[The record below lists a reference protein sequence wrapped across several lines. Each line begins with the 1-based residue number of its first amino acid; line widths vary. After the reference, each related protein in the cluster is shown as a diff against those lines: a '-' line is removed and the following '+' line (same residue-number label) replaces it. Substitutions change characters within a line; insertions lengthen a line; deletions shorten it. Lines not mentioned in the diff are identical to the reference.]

1 MGNVAFLIAFLAL
14 PIAAFVLVRSLTFVV
29 VGLTAAV
36 AFVGAFINFTH
47 DRGQRWDFLSLQVAV
62 LIALLMVLAA
72 ALFYRRRLQ
81 GSAAVPF
88 SRQMI
93 AVIAPFLVGLG
104 FLILSRLWA
113 APTSGLYTGVGF
125 LLVRQGAEDN
135 AKWLDFAAQ
144 VATGNPIEQ
153 AVPLGGPLQLVMVMM
168 ATLLAVISQLSFGG
182 INQVFVAAN
191 TVIYLEFVLVMLVP
205 FIFAPI
211 AEARFR
217 IASGNKT
224 RGFIPAPLIWIG
236 AFVMMTASLAVS
248 GLGHM
253 TLEFTF
259 LVLGIWASVFIVGS
273 KIPHAYVLTTLSV
286 AIASLVWFPLTV
298 ITIPIFIGMAI
309 YLVMKSSKAR
319 SIARLPLVPI
329 GLLAL
334 TLVLMWTSLVSVLL
348 YMADI
353 PTAADVP
360 GSGGGGV
367 RATVASLPIRGLQL
381 LTSQGGTEIIQPAL
395 GLLAVAS
402 AVLGALY
409 ISRQRGSRTKSGQ
422 FIAFIPLLLVMA
434 FGLSVSIF
442 GTWFAGSGTAYGG
455 LKSTFTASI
464 LVLAITL
471 PMAIMQ
477 LDHKRVGMTLVRVA
491 AIVGV
496 IYMLTIDTILPRAI
510 TYMSPGQWPV
520 STGDNRGYWWPAE
533 VRNTADQTILANP
546 IGCAYY
552 PQGADAPTG
561 LPNGQ
566 TTYSCTRLLA
576 GLSGEDTGGQAVVDW
591 LRREWLTNTPA
602 WTAVWP
608 GFITMAPE
616 VLDKQFI
623 LLDNDNKV
631 VGFETI
637 RTLLDRIRPEWA
649 VGQPL
654 LTAKP

>member
-1 MGNVAFLIAFLAL
+1 MGNLIFLIAFLAL
-14 PIAAFVLVRSLTFVV
+14 PIAAFVLTRSLTFVV
-29 VGLTAAV
+29 VGLTAV
-36 AFVGAFINFTH
+36 IAFVGAFINFTH
-47 DRGQRWDFLSLQVAV
+47 ERGQRWDFLALQVAV
-62 LIALLMVLAA
+62 LIALLLVLAA
-72 ALFYRRRLQ
+72 AFFYRRRLDW
-81 GSAAVPF
+81 STTVPF

-93 AVIAPFLVGLG
+93 AVIAPVLVGLG

-168 ATLLAVISQLSFGG
+168 ATLLAVVSQLSFGG

-217 IASGNKT
+217 ISAGDRT

-248 GLGHM
+248 GLGHL
-253 TLEFTF
+253 TLELTF

-286 AIASLVWFPLTV
+286 AIAALVWFPLMV
-298 ITIPIFIGMAI
+298 IAVPIFIGMVI
-309 YLVMKSSKAR
+309 YLVMKSAKAR
-319 SIARLPLVPI
+319 SIAKLPLVPI

-334 TLVLMWTSLVSVLL
+334 TLVLMWTSMVSVLL
-348 YMADI
+348 YMAGI
-353 PTAADVP
+353 PTAADAP
-360 GSGGGGV
+360 GIL
-367 RATVASLPIRGLQL
+367 AAVAALPISGLPL
-381 LTSQGGTEIIQPAL
+381 LTSQGGTEITQPAL
-395 GLLAVAS
+395 GVLAVAS
-402 AVLGALY
+402 AVLGVLY

-422 FIAFIPLLLVMA
+422 FIAFIPLLLVVA
-434 FGLSVSIF
+434 FGLTVSTF

-455 LKSTFTASI
+455 MKSTFTASI

-496 IYMLTIDTILPRAI
+496 IYMLTIDTILPRAF
-510 TYMSPGQWPV
+510 TYMSPSQWPAN
-520 STGDNRGYWWPAE
+520 TGDNRGYWWPAE

-552 PQGADAPTG
+552 PQGAEAPTG

-576 GLSGEDTGGQAVVDW
+576 GLSGEDTGAQQVVDW

-623 LLDNDNKV
+623 LLDNDNQV

-637 RTLLDRIRPEWA
+637 RTLLDRIRPQWA

>member
-1 MGNVAFLIAFLAL
+1 MGNLAFFAAFVAL
-14 PIAAFVLVRSLTFVV
+14 PILSFLLVRSLTW
-29 VGLTAAV
+29 TIAAV
-36 AFVGAFINFTH
+36 TGATALGGALVTFGLDH
-47 DRGQRWDFLSLQVAV
+47 GYRWNMLSLQLVV
-62 LIALLMVLAA
+62 LVALLAVFAAAVFLRGRREGWPTVPWRRQLTSVLLPVALGFVVIAVSRLAA
-72 ALFYRRRLQ
+72 APR
-81 GSAAVPF
+81 
-88 SRQMI
+88 
-93 AVIAPFLVGLG
+93 
-104 FLILSRLWA
+104 
-113 APTSGLYTGVGF
+113 SGLFTAVGF
-125 LLVRQGAEDN
+125 FVKRQTAEDN

-576 GLSGEDTGGQAVVDW
+576 GLSGEDSGAQQVVDW

>member
-1 MGNVAFLIAFLAL
+1 MGNLIFLIAFLAV
-14 PIAAFVLVRSLTFVV
+14 PIAAFVLARSLTFVV

-36 AFVGAFINFTH
+36 AFVGAFINFTL
-47 DRGQRWDFLSLQVAV
+47 DRGHRWDFVSLQVAV
-62 LIALLMVLAA
+62 LVAFLLILAA
-72 ALFYRRRLQ
+72 AFFYRRRLDR
-81 GSAAVPF
+81 SSAVPF

-104 FLILSRLWA
+104 FLIMSRLWA

-144 VATGNPIEQ
+144 AATGNPIEQ
-153 AVPLGGPLQLVMVMM
+153 AVPLGGPLQLIMVMM
-168 ATLLAVISQLSFGG
+168 ATLLAVVSQLSFGG

-217 IASGNKT
+217 ISSGDKA

-248 GLGHM
+248 GLGHL

-273 KIPHAYVLTTLSV
+273 KIPHVYVLTTLSV

-298 ITIPIFIGMAI
+298 IAVPMIIGMAV
-309 YLVMKSSKAR
+309 YLVLKSARAR
-319 SIARLPLVPI
+319 SLAKLPLVPI
-329 GLLAL
+329 GLLVL

-353 PTAADVP
+353 PTAADAP

-367 RATVASLPIRGLQL
+367 RTAVSSLPIRGLQL
-381 LTSQGGTEIIQPAL
+381 LTSQGGTEIIKPTL
-395 GLLAVAS
+395 GLLALAS

-409 ISRQRGSRTKSGQ
+409 VSRQRGSRTKSAQ
-422 FIAFIPLLLVMA
+422 FVAFIPLFLVVA
-434 FGLSVSIF
+434 FGLSVSTL

-455 LKSTFTASI
+455 LKSTFAASI
-464 LVLAITL
+464 LVLSITL
-471 PMAIMQ
+471 PLAIMQ

-510 TYMSPGQWPV
+510 TYMSPSQWPAN
-520 STGDNRGYWWPAE
+520 TGDNRGYWWPAE
-533 VRNTADQTILANP
+533 VRNTPDQSILANP
-546 IGCAYY
+546 IGCVYY
-552 PQGADAPTG
+552 PQGSEAPTG

-566 TTYSCTRLLA
+566 TTYSCTRLLT
-576 GLSGEDTGGQAVVDW
+576 GLSGEDTGAQQVVDW

-616 VLDKQFI
+616 VLDKQLI

-631 VGFETI
+631 IGLETI
-637 RTLLDRIRPEWA
+637 RTFLDRIRPQWA
-649 VGQPL
+649 EGQPL

>member
-1 MGNVAFLIAFLAL
+1 MGNLIFLIAFLAV
-14 PIAAFVLVRSLTFVV
+14 PIAAFVLARSLTFVV

-36 AFVGAFINFTH
+36 AIVGAFINFTH

-62 LIALLMVLAA
+62 LIALLLVLVAA
-72 ALFYRRRLQ
+72 FFYRRRLG
-81 GSAAVPF
+81 GSSVVPF

-144 VATGNPIEQ
+144 VVTGNPIEQ
-153 AVPLGGPLQLVMVMM
+153 AVPLGGPLQLIMVMM
-168 ATLLAVISQLSFGG
+168 ATLLAVVSQLSFGG

-217 IASGNKT
+217 ISSGDKA

-248 GLGHM
+248 GLGHL

-273 KIPHAYVLTTLSV
+273 KIPHVYVLTTLTV

-298 ITIPIFIGMAI
+298 IAVPMIIGMAV
-309 YLVMKSSKAR
+309 YLVLKSARAR
-319 SIARLPLVPI
+319 SLAKLPLVPI
-329 GLLAL
+329 GLLVL
-334 TLVLMWTSLVSVLL
+334 TLVLMWTALVSVLL

-353 PTAADVP
+353 PTAADAP

-367 RATVASLPIRGLQL
+367 RTAVASLPIRGLQL
-381 LTSQGGTEIIQPAL
+381 LTSQGGTEIIKPTL
-395 GLLAVAS
+395 GLLALAS

-409 ISRQRGSRTKSGQ
+409 VSRQRGSRTKSAQ
-422 FIAFIPLLLVMA
+422 FVAFIPLFLVVA
-434 FGLSVSIF
+434 FGLSVSTL

-510 TYMSPGQWPV
+510 TYMSPSQWPAN
-520 STGDNRGYWWPAE
+520 TGDNRGYWWPAE
-533 VRNTADQTILANP
+533 VRNTPDQSILANP
-546 IGCAYY
+546 IGCVYY
-552 PQGADAPTG
+552 PQGSEAPTG

-576 GLSGEDTGGQAVVDW
+576 GLSGEDSEAQQVVDW

-616 VLDKQFI
+616 VLDKQLI

-631 VGFETI
+631 IGLETI
-637 RTLLDRIRPEWA
+637 RTFLDRIRPQWA
-649 VGQPL
+649 EGQPL

>member
-1 MGNVAFLIAFLAL
+1 
-14 PIAAFVLVRSLTFVV
+14 
-29 VGLTAAV
+29 
-36 AFVGAFINFTH
+36 
-47 DRGQRWDFLSLQVAV
+47 
-62 LIALLMVLAA
+62 
-72 ALFYRRRLQ
+72 
-81 GSAAVPF
+81 
-88 SRQMI
+88 
-93 AVIAPFLVGLG
+93 
-104 FLILSRLWA
+104 
-113 APTSGLYTGVGF
+113 
-125 LLVRQGAEDN
+125 
-135 AKWLDFAAQ
+135 
-144 VATGNPIEQ
+144 
-153 AVPLGGPLQLVMVMM
+153 
-168 ATLLAVISQLSFGG
+168 
-182 INQVFVAAN
+182 
-191 TVIYLEFVLVMLVP
+191 
-205 FIFAPI
+205 
-211 AEARFR
+211 
-217 IASGNKT
+217 
-224 RGFIPAPLIWIG
+224 
-236 AFVMMTASLAVS
+236 
-248 GLGHM
+248 
-253 TLEFTF
+253 
-259 LVLGIWASVFIVGS
+259 
-273 KIPHAYVLTTLSV
+273 
-286 AIASLVWFPLTV
+286 
-298 ITIPIFIGMAI
+298 
-309 YLVMKSSKAR
+309 MKSSKAR

-576 GLSGEDTGGQAVVDW
+576 GLSGEDSGAQQVVDW

>member
-1 MGNVAFLIAFLAL
+1 MGNLIFLIAFLAV

-47 DRGQRWDFLSLQVAV
+47 DRGHRWDFVSLQVAV
-62 LIALLMVLAA
+62 LVAFLLVLAA
-72 ALFYRRRLQ
+72 AFFYRRRLD
-81 GSAAVPF
+81 GSSAVPF

-125 LLVRQGAEDN
+125 LLARQGAEDN
-135 AKWLDFAAQ
+135 AKWLDLAAQ
-144 VATGNPIEQ
+144 VSTGNPIYQ
-153 AVPLGGPLQLVMVMM
+153 AVPLGGPLQLLIVMM
-168 ATLLAVISQLSFGG
+168 ATLLAVVSQLAFGG

-191 TVIYLEFVLVMLVP
+191 TIIYLEFVLVMMVP

-217 IASGNKT
+217 VASGDK
-224 RGFIPAPLIWIG
+224 RLGFIPAPLIWIG

-248 GLGHM
+248 GLGHL

-259 LVLGIWASVFIVGS
+259 LLLGIWASTFIVGT

-286 AIASLVWFPLTV
+286 AISSLVWFPLTV

-309 YLVMKSSKAR
+309 YLIWKSARAR
-319 SIARLPLVPI
+319 SLAKVPLIPI
-329 GLLAL
+329 GLFVL

-353 PTAADVP
+353 PTAADAP

-367 RATVASLPIRGLQL
+367 RAAVASLTIRGLQL
-381 LTSQGGTEIIQPAL
+381 LTSQGGTEIIKPAL

-409 ISRQRGSRTKSGQ
+409 ISRQRSKRTASEQ
-422 FIAFIPLLLVMA
+422 FIAFIPLLLVVA
-434 FGLSVSIF
+434 FGLSVSTF

-455 LKSTFTASI
+455 LKSTFAASI

-471 PMAIMQ
+471 PLAIMQ

-510 TYMSPGQWPV
+510 TYMSPSQWPAN
-520 STGDNRGYWWPAE
+520 TGDNRGYWWPAE
-533 VRNTADQTILANP
+533 VRNTPDQSILANP
-546 IGCAYY
+546 IGCVYY
-552 PQGADAPTG
+552 PQGSEAPTG

-576 GLSGEDTGGQAVVDW
+576 GLSGEDSEAQQVVDW

-616 VLDKQFI
+616 VLDKQLI

-631 VGFETI
+631 IGLETI
-637 RTLLDRIRPEWA
+637 RTFLDRIRPQWA
-649 VGQPL
+649 EGQPL

>member
-1 MGNVAFLIAFLAL
+1 MGNLIFLIAFLAV
-14 PIAAFVLVRSLTFVV
+14 PIAAFVLARSLTFVV

-62 LIALLMVLAA
+62 LIALLLVLVAA
-72 ALFYRRRLQ
+72 FFYRRRLG
-81 GSAAVPF
+81 GSSVVPF

-113 APTSGLYTGVGF
+113 APSSGLYTGVGF

-144 VATGNPIEQ
+144 VVTGNPIEQ
-153 AVPLGGPLQLVMVMM
+153 AVPLGGPLQLIMVMM
-168 ATLLAVISQLSFGG
+168 ATLLAVVSQLSFGG

-217 IASGNKT
+217 ISSGDKA

-248 GLGHM
+248 GLGHL

-273 KIPHAYVLTTLSV
+273 KIPHVYVLTTLSV

-298 ITIPIFIGMAI
+298 IAVPMIIGMAV
-309 YLVMKSSKAR
+309 YLVLKSARAR
-319 SIARLPLVPI
+319 SLAKLPLVPI
-329 GLLAL
+329 GLLVL

-353 PTAADVP
+353 PTAADAP

-367 RATVASLPIRGLQL
+367 RTAVSSLPIRGLQL
-381 LTSQGGTEIIQPAL
+381 LTSQGGTEIIKPTL
-395 GLLAVAS
+395 GLLALAS

-409 ISRQRGSRTKSGQ
+409 VSRQRGSRTKSAQ
-422 FIAFIPLLLVMA
+422 FVAFIPLFLVVA
-434 FGLSVSIF
+434 FGLSVSTL

-455 LKSTFTASI
+455 LKSTFAASI
-464 LVLAITL
+464 LVLSITL
-471 PMAIMQ
+471 PLAIMQ

-510 TYMSPGQWPV
+510 TYMSPSQWPAN
-520 STGDNRGYWWPAE
+520 TGDNRGYWWPAE
-533 VRNTADQTILANP
+533 VRNTPDQSILANP
-546 IGCAYY
+546 IGCVYY
-552 PQGADAPTG
+552 PQGSEAPTG

-576 GLSGEDTGGQAVVDW
+576 GLSGEDSGAQQVVDW

-616 VLDKQFI
+616 VLDKQLI

-631 VGFETI
+631 IGLETI
-637 RTLLDRIRPEWA
+637 RTFLDRIRPQWA
-649 VGQPL
+649 EGQPL

>member
-1 MGNVAFLIAFLAL
+1 M
-14 PIAAFVLVRSLTFVV
+14 
-29 VGLTAAV
+29 
-36 AFVGAFINFTH
+36 
-47 DRGQRWDFLSLQVAV
+47 
-62 LIALLMVLAA
+62 
-72 ALFYRRRLQ
+72 
-81 GSAAVPF
+81 
-88 SRQMI
+88 
-93 AVIAPFLVGLG
+93 
-104 FLILSRLWA
+104 SRLWA

-144 VATGNPIEQ
+144 VVTGNPIEQ
-153 AVPLGGPLQLVMVMM
+153 AVPLGGPLQLIMVMM
-168 ATLLAVISQLSFGG
+168 ATLLAVVSQLSFGG

-217 IASGNKT
+217 ISSGDKA

-248 GLGHM
+248 GLGHL

-259 LVLGIWASVFIVGS
+259 LVLGIWAGVFIVGS
-273 KIPHAYVLTTLSV
+273 KIPHVYVLTTLSV

-298 ITIPIFIGMAI
+298 IAVPMIIGMAV
-309 YLVMKSSKAR
+309 YLVLKSARAR
-319 SIARLPLVPI
+319 SLAKLPLVPI
-329 GLLAL
+329 GLLVL

-353 PTAADVP
+353 PTAADAP

-367 RATVASLPIRGLQL
+367 RTAVSSLPIRGLQL
-381 LTSQGGTEIIQPAL
+381 LTSQGGTEIIKPTL
-395 GLLAVAS
+395 GLLALAS

-409 ISRQRGSRTKSGQ
+409 VSRQRGSRTKSAQ
-422 FIAFIPLLLVMA
+422 FVAFIPLFLVVA
-434 FGLSVSIF
+434 FGLSVSTL

-455 LKSTFTASI
+455 LKSTFAASI
-464 LVLAITL
+464 LVLSITL
-471 PMAIMQ
+471 PLAIMQ

-510 TYMSPGQWPV
+510 TYMSPSQWPAN
-520 STGDNRGYWWPAE
+520 TGDNRGYWWPAE
-533 VRNTADQTILANP
+533 VRNTPDQSILANP
-546 IGCAYY
+546 IGCVYY
-552 PQGADAPTG
+552 PQGSEAPTG

-576 GLSGEDTGGQAVVDW
+576 GLSGEDSGAQQVVDW

-616 VLDKQFI
+616 VLDKQLI

-631 VGFETI
+631 IGLETI
-637 RTLLDRIRPEWA
+637 RTFLDRIRPQWA
-649 VGQPL
+649 EGQPL
-654 LTAKP
+654 LTANP

>member
-1 MGNVAFLIAFLAL
+1 
-14 PIAAFVLVRSLTFVV
+14 
-29 VGLTAAV
+29 
-36 AFVGAFINFTH
+36 
-47 DRGQRWDFLSLQVAV
+47 
-62 LIALLMVLAA
+62 
-72 ALFYRRRLQ
+72 
-81 GSAAVPF
+81 
-88 SRQMI
+88 
-93 AVIAPFLVGLG
+93 
-104 FLILSRLWA
+104 
-113 APTSGLYTGVGF
+113 
-125 LLVRQGAEDN
+125 
-135 AKWLDFAAQ
+135 
-144 VATGNPIEQ
+144 
-153 AVPLGGPLQLVMVMM
+153 
-168 ATLLAVISQLSFGG
+168 
-182 INQVFVAAN
+182 
-191 TVIYLEFVLVMLVP
+191 MLVP

-309 YLVMKSSKAR
+309 YLVMKSSRAR
-319 SIARLPLVPI
+319 SITRLPLVPI

-381 LTSQGGTEIIQPAL
+381 LTSQGGTEIIQPAI

-434 FGLSVSIF
+434 FGLSVSTF

-576 GLSGEDTGGQAVVDW
+576 GLSGEDSGAQQVVDW

>member
-1 MGNVAFLIAFLAL
+1 MGNLIFLIAFLAV
-14 PIAAFVLVRSLTFVV
+14 PIAAFVLARSLTFVV

-62 LIALLMVLAA
+62 LIALLLVLVAA
-72 ALFYRRRLQ
+72 FFDRRRLH
-81 GSAAVPF
+81 GSAAGPF

-113 APTSGLYTGVGF
+113 APSSGLYTGVGF

-144 VATGNPIEQ
+144 VVTGNPIEQ
-153 AVPLGGPLQLVMVMM
+153 AVPLGGPLQLIMVMM
-168 ATLLAVISQLSFGG
+168 ATLLAVVSQLSFGG

-217 IASGNKT
+217 ISSGDKA

-248 GLGHM
+248 GLGHL

-273 KIPHAYVLTTLSV
+273 KIPHVYVLTTLSV

-298 ITIPIFIGMAI
+298 IAVPMIIGMAV
-309 YLVMKSSKAR
+309 YLVLKSARAR
-319 SIARLPLVPI
+319 SLAELPLVPI
-329 GLLAL
+329 GLLVL

-353 PTAADVP
+353 PTAADAP
-360 GSGGGGV
+360 RSGGGGV
-367 RATVASLPIRGLQL
+367 RTAVSSLPIRGLQL
-381 LTSQGGTEIIQPAL
+381 LTSQGGTEIIKPTL
-395 GLLAVAS
+395 GLLALAS

-409 ISRQRGSRTKSGQ
+409 VSRQRGSRTKSAQ
-422 FIAFIPLLLVMA
+422 FVAFIPLFLVVA
-434 FGLSVSIF
+434 FGLSVSTL

-455 LKSTFTASI
+455 LKSTFAASI
-464 LVLAITL
+464 LVLSITL
-471 PMAIMQ
+471 PLAVMQ

-510 TYMSPGQWPV
+510 TYMSPSQWPAN
-520 STGDNRGYWWPAE
+520 TGDNRGYWWPAE
-533 VRNTADQTILANP
+533 VRNTPDQSILANP
-546 IGCAYY
+546 IGCVYY
-552 PQGADAPTG
+552 PQGSEAPTG

-566 TTYSCTRLLA
+566 TTYSCTRLLT
-576 GLSGEDTGGQAVVDW
+576 GLSGEDTGAQQVVDW

-616 VLDKQFI
+616 VLDKQLI

-631 VGFETI
+631 IGLETI
-637 RTLLDRIRPEWA
+637 RTFLDRIRPQWA
-649 VGQPL
+649 EGQPL

>member
-1 MGNVAFLIAFLAL
+1 MGNLIFLIAFLAV
-14 PIAAFVLVRSLTFVV
+14 PIAAFVLARSLTFVV

-62 LIALLMVLAA
+62 LIALLLVLVAA
-72 ALFYRRRLQ
+72 FFYRRRLH

-113 APTSGLYTGVGF
+113 APSSGLYTGVGF

-135 AKWLDFAAQ
+135 AKWLDLAAQ
-144 VATGNPIEQ
+144 VSTGNPIYQ
-153 AVPLGGPLQLVMVMM
+153 AVPLGGPLQLLIVMM
-168 ATLLAVISQLSFGG
+168 ATLLAVVSQLAFGG

-191 TVIYLEFVLVMLVP
+191 TVIYLEFVLVMMVP

-217 IASGNKT
+217 VASGDK
-224 RGFIPAPLIWIG
+224 RLGFIPAPLIWIG

-248 GLGHM
+248 GLGHL

-259 LVLGIWASVFIVGS
+259 LVLGIWASVFLVGS
-273 KIPHAYVLTTLSV
+273 KIPHVYVLTTLSV

-298 ITIPIFIGMAI
+298 IAVPMIIGMAV
-309 YLVMKSSKAR
+309 YLVLKSARAR
-319 SIARLPLVPI
+319 SLAKLPLVPI
-329 GLLAL
+329 GLLVL

-353 PTAADVP
+353 PTAADAP

-367 RATVASLPIRGLQL
+367 RTAVASLPIRGLQL
-381 LTSQGGTEIIQPAL
+381 LTSQGGTEIIKPTL
-395 GLLAVAS
+395 GLLALAS

-409 ISRQRGSRTKSGQ
+409 VSRQRGSRTKSAQ
-422 FIAFIPLLLVMA
+422 FVAFIPLFLVVA
-434 FGLSVSIF
+434 FGLSVSTL

-455 LKSTFTASI
+455 LKSTFAASI

-471 PMAIMQ
+471 PLAIMQ

-510 TYMSPGQWPV
+510 TYMSPSQWPAN
-520 STGDNRGYWWPAE
+520 TGDNRGYWWPAE
-533 VRNTADQTILANP
+533 VRNTPDQSILANP
-546 IGCAYY
+546 IGCVYY
-552 PQGADAPTG
+552 PQGSEAPTG

-576 GLSGEDTGGQAVVDW
+576 GLSGEDSGAQQVVDW

-616 VLDKQFI
+616 VLDKQLI

-631 VGFETI
+631 IGLETI
-637 RTLLDRIRPEWA
+637 RTFLDRIRPQWA
-649 VGQPL
+649 EGQPL

>member
-1 MGNVAFLIAFLAL
+1 
-14 PIAAFVLVRSLTFVV
+14 
-29 VGLTAAV
+29 
-36 AFVGAFINFTH
+36 
-47 DRGQRWDFLSLQVAV
+47 
-62 LIALLMVLAA
+62 
-72 ALFYRRRLQ
+72 
-81 GSAAVPF
+81 
-88 SRQMI
+88 
-93 AVIAPFLVGLG
+93 
-104 FLILSRLWA
+104 
-113 APTSGLYTGVGF
+113 
-125 LLVRQGAEDN
+125 
-135 AKWLDFAAQ
+135 
-144 VATGNPIEQ
+144 
-153 AVPLGGPLQLVMVMM
+153 MVMM

-309 YLVMKSSKAR
+309 YLVMKSSRAR
-319 SIARLPLVPI
+319 SITRLPLVPI

-576 GLSGEDTGGQAVVDW
+576 GLSGEDSGAQQVVDW